1 MTLSDGRMSQSA
13 RELFSHNELGKRRI
27 GKRSPGGDDEAT
39 AVAKDERN
47 LSACEQHRTLVDTGR
62 VIDSF
67 GKDPAGYIMYGEDG
81 RMMVLI
87 VRSDRPK
94 PTHEDMTDQ
103 QRVDLFR
110 SMAAYAGSYTFD
122 GKRIV
127 HHIDISWNEILTGT
141 DVVREVEVEN
151 GGKRLVYRSGP
162 GPSPSDGTISMGKL
176 VWEKV
181 D

>member
-1 MTLSDGRMSQSA
+1 MSSA
-13 RELFSHNELGKRRI
+13 NDASAN
-27 GKRSPGGDDEAT
+27 
-39 AVAKDERN
+39 AVPTKTTKPQPSQKMSGTYR
-47 LSACEQHRTLVDTGR
+47 LVSSTRTLVDTGR

-103 QRVDLFR
+103 QRADLFR
-110 SMAAYAGSYTFD
+110 SMAAYAGRYTFD

>member
-1 MTLSDGRMSQSA
+1 MNSTKNVPASAVPLETTKPQPSQ
-13 RELFSHNELGKRRI
+13 KM
-27 GKRSPGGDDEAT
+27 GGT
-39 AVAKDERN
+39 YRLV
-47 LSACEQHRTLVDTGR
+47 SSTRTLVDTGR

-67 GKDPAGYIMYGEDG
+67 GKNPTGYIMYTQDG

-87 VRSDRPK
+87 VRADRPK

-103 QRVDLFR
+103 QRAELFR
-110 SMAAYAGSYTFD
+110 SMAAYAGRYTFD

-127 HHIDISWNEILTGT
+127 HHIDISWNEILTGK

-151 GGKRLVYRSGP
+151 GGQRLIYRSGP
-162 GPSPSDGTISMGKL
+162 GPSPTDGTVSIGKL
-176 VWEKV
+176 IWEKM

>member
-1 MTLSDGRMSQSA
+1 MSS
-13 RELFSHNELGKRRI
+13 
-27 GKRSPGGDDEAT
+27 
-39 AVAKDERN
+39 AKDA
-47 LSACEQHRTLVDTGR
+47 SANAVPEETTKPQPSQKMSGTYRLVSSTRTLVDTGR

-103 QRVDLFR
+103 QRADLFR
-110 SMAAYAGSYTFD
+110 SMAAYAGRYTFD

-127 HHIDISWNEILTGT
+127 HHIDISWNEILTGK
-141 DVVREVEVEN
+141 DVVREVEVES

-162 GPSPSDGTISMGKL
+162 GPSPTDGTVSTGKL